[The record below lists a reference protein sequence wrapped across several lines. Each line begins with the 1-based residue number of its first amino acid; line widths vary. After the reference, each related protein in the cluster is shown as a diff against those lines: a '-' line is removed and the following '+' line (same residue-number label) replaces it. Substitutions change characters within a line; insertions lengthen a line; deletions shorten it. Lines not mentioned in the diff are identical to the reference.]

1 MGRLSLGRGGG
12 DGLDLD
18 RVGMAVVNRHTVILS
33 IVIIAVILISN
44 LGAIWLLSL

>member
-1 MGRLSLGRGGG
+1 MGRLSLGRGG

-44 LGAIWLLSL
+44 LFMT